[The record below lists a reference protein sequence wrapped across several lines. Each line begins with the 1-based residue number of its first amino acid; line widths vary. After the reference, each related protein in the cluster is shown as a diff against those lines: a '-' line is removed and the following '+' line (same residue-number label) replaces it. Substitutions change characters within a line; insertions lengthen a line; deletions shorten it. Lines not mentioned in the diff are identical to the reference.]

1 MIVKIGIEVSYD
13 ELEDFRNNFF
23 IDNGVELPI
32 DKAKKI
38 FIERFLADRSD
49 YIDTDNICVYFV

>member
-13 ELEDFRNNFF
+13 ELEDFRNDFF

-32 DKAKKI
+32 DEAKKI
-38 FIERFLADRSD
+38 FIDQFLANRSD
-49 YIDTDNICVYFV
+49 YIDTNNIYVYFV

>member
-32 DKAKKI
+32 DKAKEI
-38 FIERFLADRSD
+38 FIDRFLADRSD
-49 YIDTDNICVYFV
+49 YIDTDNIYVYFV

>member
-1 MIVKIGIEVSYD
+1 MIVKIGIEISYD
-13 ELEDFRNNFF
+13 ELEDYRNNFF

-32 DKAKKI
+32 DEAKKK
-38 FIERFLADRSD
+38 FIDRFLADRSN

>member
-23 IDNGVELPI
+23 IYNGIELPI
-32 DKAKKI
+32 DEAKKI
-38 FIERFLADRSD
+38 FIDRFLADRSD
-49 YIDTDNICVYFV
+49 YIDTDNIYVYFV